1 MDAKRVIE
9 YALSQIGT
17 AEDPLGSNKQKYGA
31 MLDQMPWYLRKDSSG
46 KIYIHHVNGFDWCTS
61 LVDASFI
68 STYTLPEARK
78 MLFRPEMNDYGSV
91 VKYAFNYFKN
101 AGKGYK
107 KEDYD
112 PKPGDVIYFQNSDGL
127 SHTGIVVAVDSTTV
141 TTVEGNSGKNNW
153 YVAKH
158 TYKKTD
164 SYIYGYGHP
173 DYDEPEPDPKEMDG
187 FEVGKTYEVICN
199 DPLMIRK
206 GPGTSYAKIG
216 ELKKGDRITC
226 IGLRHDS
233 DVNTW
238 IQFDGGWCCGIY
250 HGEHYLADPAPVPD
264 GWNKINGKWY
274 YYKNGKPISS
284 DWVQYRGE
292 SYYLGADGAAVTG
305 WNTISGAKYYFY
317 PDGRMARSEWIGGLF
332 LDQDGRQTY
341 KLTGSWKSNDK
352 GQWWQDG
359 SGWYPKGRS
368 VKINRIEYE
377 FDDTGY
383 LIEK

>member
-1 MDAKRVIE
+1 MTELEEVIASFQEQINSGYTCVDKMNKYAKEIDDD
-9 YALSQIGT
+9 YPDWYNG
-17 AEDPLGSNKQKYGA
+17 KKYGA
-31 MLDQMPWYLRKDSSG
+31 GTK
-46 KIYIHHVNGFDWCTS
+46 DWCTIFFDWNFIHALGEERAQKVLNRPKKSCGAGVRWSRSYLKDIGRVGNIPKVGCAVYFGS
-61 LVDASFI
+61 LPYPRHIGFVYKVTDTMIYTYEGNCYI
-68 STYTLPEARK
+68 SKDVTGVKDRSYSRSNSDIL
-78 MLFRPEMNDYGSV
+78 DYGYPV
-91 VKYAFNYFKN
+91 
-101 AGKGYK
+101 
-107 KEDYD
+107 YD
-112 PKPGDVIYFQNSDGL
+112 
-127 SHTGIVVAVDSTTV
+127 DS
-141 TTVEGNSGKNNW
+141 
-153 YVAKH
+153 
-158 TYKKTD
+158 
-164 SYIYGYGHP
+164 
-173 DYDEPEPDPKEMDG
+173 PEPDPKELDG
-187 FEVGKTYEVICN
+187 FKVGNDYEVTC
-199 DPLMIRK
+199 DSPLMIRK

-216 ELKKGDRITC
+216 EMKKGDRITC

-250 HGEHYLADPAPVPD
+250 HGEHYLADPVPVPD

-274 YYKNGKPISS
+274 YYKNGRPIKS

-377 FDDTGY
+377 FDDAGY

>member
-1 MDAKRVIE
+1 MDAKRVVE

-153 YVAKH
+153 YVVKK

-173 DYDEPEPDPKEMDG
+173 DYSEPEPDPKEMDG

-206 GPGTSYAKIG
+206 GPAQSYDKVG
-216 ELKKGDRITC
+216 ELHKGDKLVCTA
-226 IGLRHDS
+226 LRHD
-233 DVNTW
+233 DELNTW
-238 IQFDGGWCCGIY
+238 LQFDKGWACGLYQGNRYID
-250 HGEHYLADPAPVPD
+250 EPVKN
-264 GWNKINGKWY
+264 GWIKSDGKWF
-274 YYKNGKPISS
+274 YYKDGRMVTS
-284 DWVQYRGE
+284 DWVLYKGDH
-292 SYYLGADGAAVTG
+292 YYLGADGVMVTG
-305 WNTISGAKYYFY
+305 WQRIEGLDYFFY
-317 PDGRMARSEWIGGLF
+317 PEGHMAVIEWRDGWF
-332 LDQDGRQTY
+332 LDESGKKNGQ
-341 KLTGSWKSNDK
+341 KGSWKHNDQ
-352 GQWWQDG
+352 GWWFIDEN
-359 SGWYPKGRS
+359 GWYPKNRWIR
-368 VKINRIEYE
+368 INGIDYQ
-377 FDDTGY
+377 FDAKGY
-383 LIEK
+383 LIEIE